1 MSEEKDPAAS
11 FNLFDAEERALAEAA
26 ALRERLADAD
36 PELRERVDALADAY
50 RRSVREQRR
59 LVKGSDRLQHQLAT
73 LNQEL
78 GRRRAQAEEALA
90 RLKEAQETLV
100 QTEKLASLGALVGGV
115 AHEIN
120 TPVGIALSC
129 ASHLADATAH
139 MRKLFEADDIGIDD
153 FQHYMDTA
161 ADTSQLI
168 LRNCERAADLIRSFK
183 QVAVDR
189 TSSERRRFDLAAY
202 IGETL
207 ASLKPRLR
215 QAGLRVDIA
224 CPAGLEVDGYP
235 GALSQVLTNFVMN
248 SIVHGYDEG
257 QSGHLS
263 ITVDEPSPGQ
273 VRLVYADDGRGIAEE
288 HRTRIFDPFFTTR
301 RGAGGTGLG
310 LHIVYNLVTGPLEG
324 QLSVDSEAGRGT
336 RFTVTFPRRA
346 SGGDPQAY

>member
-1 MSEEKDPAAS
+1 MADKGAAAS
-11 FNLFDAEERALAEAA
+11 FNLFDAEERVLAEATV
-26 ALRERLADAD
+26 LREKLADGE
-36 PELRERVDALADAY
+36 PEVRAGVEALADAY

-59 LVKGSDRLQHQLAT
+59 LVKVSDRLQHQLASV
-73 LNQEL
+73 NQEL
-78 GRRRAQAEEALA
+78 ARRKAQAEEALA

-100 QTEKLASLGALVGGV
+100 QAEKLASLGALVGGV

-139 MRKLFEADDIGIDD
+139 MRTLFEADDIGVED
-153 FQHYMDTA
+153 FERYMETA
-161 ADTSQLI
+161 ADTTQLI
-168 LRNCERAADLIRSFK
+168 LGNCERAAALIRSFK

-189 TSSERRRFDLAAY
+189 TSSERRRFELASY

-207 ASLKPRLR
+207 ASLKPRIR
-215 QAGLRVDIA
+215 QAGHRVDIS
-224 CPAGLEVDGYP
+224 CPAGLMVEGYP

-257 QSGHLS
+257 QSGHLT
-263 ITVDEPSPGQ
+263 IAVDEPSPGMI
-273 VRLVYADDGRGIAEE
+273 RLIYADDGCGIAEE

-324 QLSVDSEAGRGT
+324 QLSMDSETGQGT
-336 RFTVTFPRRA
+336 RFTVTFPRMA
-346 SGGDPQAY
+346 SAGESATF